1 MPIKI
6 KILILGGTGML
17 CSQVCKYFYNK
28 KKYATICVVR
38 SRKKFNLL
46 NSSGKKKIKATFL
59 DLQSLK
65 KTKKMILKLQ
75 PDYLINCVGMVKQI
89 MNKQNKKETFFL
101 NTKLP
106 KVLSDLAKSENFK
119 FIHFST
125 DCVFSGKRGHY
136 RENDVSDYK
145 DYYGKTKYLGEND
158 SINTINLRTSIIGHE
173 LNTKIG
179 LLEWFLSSK
188 KKVFGFKNAI
198 FSGLTTLEI
207 AKILDKHIINKN
219 VIKFGTFHISSKPIN
234 KYNLLKMI
242 SKIYK
247 KDILIV
253 PNYNIKCNRALN
265 SSKFK
270 KITGYNRKN
279 WNEMLIELRKNYLGN
294 I

>member
-1 MPIKI
+1 MPIKT
-6 KILILGGTGML
+6 KILILGATGML
-17 CSQVCKYFYNK
+17 GSQVCKYFYNK
-28 KKYATICVVR
+28 KKYATICVAR
-38 SRKKFNLL
+38 SRKKFTLL
-46 NSSGKKKIKATFL
+46 NSTGKKKIKATFL

-106 KVLSDLAKSENFK
+106 KVLNDLAKSENFK

-136 RENDVSDYK
+136 RENDVSDCK

-247 KDILIV
+247 KNILIV
-253 PNYNIKCNRALN
+253 PNYSIKCNRALN

-279 WNEMLIELRKNYLGN
+279 WKEMLIELRKNYLGN

>member
-1 MPIKI
+1 MPIKT
-6 KILILGGTGML
+6 KILILGATGML
-17 CSQVCKYFYNK
+17 GSQVCKYFYNK
-28 KKYATICVVR
+28 KKYATICVAR
-38 SRKKFNLL
+38 SRKKFTLL
-46 NSSGKKKIKATFL
+46 NSTGKKKIKATFL

-207 AKILDKHIINKN
+207 AKILEKHIINKN

-279 WNEMLIELRKNYLGN
+279 WKEMLIELRKNYLGN

>member
-17 CSQVCKYFYNK
+17 GSQVCKYFYNK

-38 SRKKFNLL
+38 SRKKFNLF
-46 NSSGKKKIKATFL
+46 NSPRKKKIKAIFL

-136 RENDVSDYK
+136 R
-145 DYYGKTKYLGEND
+145 
-158 SINTINLRTSIIGHE
+158 
-173 LNTKIG
+173 
-179 LLEWFLSSK
+179 
-188 KKVFGFKNAI
+188 
-198 FSGLTTLEI
+198 
-207 AKILDKHIINKN
+207 
-219 VIKFGTFHISSKPIN
+219 
-234 KYNLLKMI
+234 
-242 SKIYK
+242 
-247 KDILIV
+247 
-253 PNYNIKCNRALN
+253 
-265 SSKFK
+265 
-270 KITGYNRKN
+270 
-279 WNEMLIELRKNYLGN
+279 
-294 I
+294 

>member
-1 MPIKI
+1 
-6 KILILGGTGML
+6 
-17 CSQVCKYFYNK
+17 
-28 KKYATICVVR
+28 
-38 SRKKFNLL
+38 
-46 NSSGKKKIKATFL
+46 
-59 DLQSLK
+59 
-65 KTKKMILKLQ
+65 MILKLQ

-106 KVLSDLAKSENFK
+106 KVLNDLAKSENFK

-136 RENDVSDYK
+136 RENDVSDCK
-145 DYYGKTKYLGEND
+145 DYYGKTKYLGESD

-207 AKILDKHIINKN
+207 AKILEKHIINKN

-265 SSKFK
+265 SSKFN
-270 KITGYNRKN
+270 KITGYNSKN
-279 WNEMLIELRKNYLGN
+279 WKEMLIELRKNYLGN

>member
-1 MPIKI
+1 MPIKT
-6 KILILGGTGML
+6 KILILGATGML
-17 CSQVCKYFYNK
+17 GSQVCKYFYNK
-28 KKYATICVVR
+28 KKYATICVAR
-38 SRKKFNLL
+38 SRKKFTLL
-46 NSSGKKKIKATFL
+46 NSTGKKKIKATFL

-179 LLEWFLSSK
+179 LLEWFLLSK

-207 AKILDKHIINKN
+207 AKILEKHIINKN

-247 KDILIV
+247 KNILIV
-253 PNYNIKCNRALN
+253 PNYSIKCNRALN

-279 WNEMLIELRKNYLGN
+279 WKEMLIELRKNYLGN

>member
-1 MPIKI
+1 MPIKT
-6 KILILGGTGML
+6 KILILGATGML
-17 CSQVCKYFYNK
+17 GSQVCKYFYNK

-46 NSSGKKKIKATFL
+46 NSPGKKKIKAAFL

-136 RENDVSDYK
+136 RENDVSDCK

-207 AKILDKHIINKN
+207 AKILEKHIINKN

-253 PNYNIKCNRALN
+253 PNYIHD
-265 SSKFK
+265 
-270 KITGYNRKN
+270 I
-279 WNEMLIELRKNYLGN
+279 
-294 I
+294 

>member
-1 MPIKI
+1 MPIKT
-6 KILILGGTGML
+6 KILILGATGML
-17 CSQVCKYFYNK
+17 GSQVCKYFYNK
-28 KKYATICVVR
+28 KKYATICVAR
-38 SRKKFNLL
+38 SRKKFTLL
-46 NSSGKKKIKATFL
+46 NSTGKKKIKATFL

-106 KVLSDLAKSENFK
+106 KVLNDLAKSENFK

-136 RENDVSDYK
+136 RENDVSDCK

-179 LLEWFLSSK
+179 LLEWFLLSK

-207 AKILDKHIINKN
+207 AKILEKHIINKN

-279 WNEMLIELRKNYLGN
+279 WKEMLIELRKNYLGN